1 MPTLNFKINQFFF
14 LSVDKRSRRAPE
26 GGCLLF
32 TAENTEAT
40 FITKLSAG
48 NHRRGPRWRGR
59 RLGGA
64 FSSEV
69 RPGTRGTEGRTDLIK
84 AMAVS
89 IDLILAQGLN
99 TQRQEGES
107 LSPWS
112 LLSVACGQWV
122 N

>member
-1 MPTLNFKINQFFF
+1 MWIKGLGERPKGDVCSLQLKTQKPHSLPNFRQEITDAGH
-14 LSVDKRSRRAPE
+14 VGEGGVWEKRSPRRC
-26 GGCLLF
+26 G
-32 TAENTEAT
+32 
-40 FITKLSAG
+40 
-48 NHRRGPRWRGR
+48 RGP
-59 RLGGA
+59 GGLR
-64 FSSEV
+64 V
-69 RPGTRGTEGRTDLIK
+69 GLDLIK

-107 LSPWS
+107 LSPWP